1 MDNKNVKINFDDVN
15 SWKLPAAMYFNRE
28 LKKDS
33 IIACFRFASEA
44 PCCIS
49 GVECKVF
56 NSIEAVAGYLKY
68 HILYDN
74 IVYSILK
81 MEYSTTA
88 NKCDDDIFLMDIQ
101 DIWNRNVG
109 AVELLEYVEESHFD
123 RWDKKLADLKSYVE
137 VTDKTLGKIFESTV
151 ENEKKKLLRD
161 MVVLFDDFFRD
172 ICRWSFEIQIYFGTA
187 EFVER
192 YEEDYNIPFW
202 LCEEKDIWDEM
213 KSGKFDDE
221 CAPMISTLIHSMN
234 A

>member
-1 MDNKNVKINFDDVN
+1 MDNKNLKINFNDVN
-15 SWKLPAAMYFNRE
+15 AWKLPAAMYFDRE
-28 LKKDS
+28 LKNNS

-44 PCCIS
+44 PCSIS

-56 NSIEAVAGYLKY
+56 NSIDAVAGYIKHRL
-68 HILYDN
+68 LYDN

-101 DIWNRNVG
+101 DVWNQNVD
-109 AVELLEYVEESHFD
+109 VISLLEYVEQSYPD
-123 RWDKKLADLKSYVE
+123 RWDKKLAELKCYVGAIG
-137 VTDKTLGKIFESTV
+137 KALGEIFKSDDD
-151 ENEKKKLLRD
+151 NDKKKLLRD
-161 MVVLFDDFFRD
+161 TIVLFNDFFGD

-187 EFVER
+187 EFVEK
-192 YEEDYNIPFW
+192 YEEDYNIPLW
-202 LCEEKDIWDEM
+202 LCEEKDVWDEM

-221 CAPMISTLIHSMN
+221 CAPMIEALIHAMN